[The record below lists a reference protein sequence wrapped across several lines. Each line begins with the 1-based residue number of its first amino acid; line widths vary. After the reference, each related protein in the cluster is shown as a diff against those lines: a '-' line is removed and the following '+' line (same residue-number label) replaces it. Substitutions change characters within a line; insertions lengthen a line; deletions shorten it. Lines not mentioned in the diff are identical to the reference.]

1 MRFTLALSAL
11 AMAISVGA
19 IEVTEPKEGADIAAS
34 SSLDVKWTFVNT
46 DETSLDIYLTNNAVY
61 PPVNKKLATDIST
74 SDGSHTVNVG
84 DIASGHGYQIS
95 LKSDADHNTGILA
108 QSNQFNVTVSASS
121 STSSSSTESST
132 SSTTKTSTA
141 SSKDAVSTTTSTGS
155 GMTTT
160 MTMTGTAITSDSTS
174 TASGM
179 KTSASSGTNS
189 TAAAT
194 ATQSTGAGFA
204 IAAHPAAALGVVG
217 GALAFML

>member
-19 IEVTEPKEGADIAAS
+19 IEVTEPKEGADIVAS
-34 SSLDVKWTFVNT
+34 SSVDVKWTYVNT

-61 PPVNKKLATDIST
+61 PPLNKKLATDIST
-74 SDGSHTVNVG
+74 SDGSYTVNVG
-84 DIASGHGYQIS
+84 DIAAGHGYQIS
-95 LKSDADHNTGILA
+95 LKSDTDNNTGILA
-108 QSNQFNVTVSASS
+108 QSNQFNVTESASS

-132 SSTTKTSTA
+132 SSTTKTTTA
-141 SSKDAVSTTTSTGS
+141 TSEDAVSTTTSTGS
-155 GMTTT
+155 TTT
-160 MTMTGTAITSDSTS
+160 KTGTVAITSDAAS

-179 KTSASSGTNS
+179 KTAASSTTNS

-194 ATQSTGAGFA
+194 ATHSTGAGFA
-204 IAAHPAAALGVVG
+204 IAAHPVAALGVVG